1 MRIMIQAVF
10 PSGEEARLAASSLA
24 AAQGGGLEL
33 AISTHHPGEGISRKA
48 PFAAVMGPAAVSGPA
63 AGGTMVTVTCG
74 PEQEAFVMGELAA
87 MGARKVCQCGWAGQ
101 GPQPDPARPFGA

>member
-10 PSGEEARLAASSLA
+10 PGGEEARLAASALA

-33 AISTHHPGEGISRKA
+33 AISTHHPGEGISHRA
-48 PFAAVMGPAAVSGPA
+48 PFAAVMGPAASAGA
-63 AGGTMVTVTCG
+63 ASAGTMVTVTCN

-87 MGARKVCQCGWAGQ
+87 MGARKVCQCGWEE
-101 GPQPDPARPFGA
+101 